1 MKKDKMFY
9 WITTG
14 LVTLSGLI
22 AGVLYF
28 INPFI
33 AKEFE
38 HLGFPDYF
46 RIELATAKLLGA
58 CALIFPMVNARIK
71 EWAYAG
77 FAIAFL
83 SAIISNLAVD
93 GLYAA
98 ISPFITLILLIIS
111 YVYFHKL
118 NTRKKVNEF

>member
-1 MKKDKMFY
+1 MKKNKLFY

-28 INPFI
+28 ISPLI

-38 HLGFPDYF
+38 HLGFPEYF
-46 RIELATAKLLGA
+46 RMELATAKLLGA
-58 CALIFPMVNARIK
+58 SALIFPMVNLQIK

-118 NTRKKVNEF
+118 NTRKKVSES